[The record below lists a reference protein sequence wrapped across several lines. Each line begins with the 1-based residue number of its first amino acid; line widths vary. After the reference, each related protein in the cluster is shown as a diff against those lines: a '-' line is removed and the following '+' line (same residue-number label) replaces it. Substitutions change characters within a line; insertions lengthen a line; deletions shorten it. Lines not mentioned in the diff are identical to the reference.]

1 MQIKVF
7 RPTDHKVKALIYWAS
22 GSGKTVFGGT
32 SPKPIFASAESGLL
46 SLGSKE
52 VPFVEIKSIK
62 DLEELLAYLKKG
74 DHQFETVVIDSIT
87 EINDIIKLE
96 IEKKTGKQMQLQDW
110 GTLAKKIKD
119 ILRNFR
125 DLPMHVL
132 MISQESIEKDGDVV
146 TKVLPYLNGKSAT
159 EIASFMDI
167 VGYLFV
173 EKTGDRKII
182 TSSDPRLITKDRSQ
196 KIGNET
202 EPDFWVWVE
211 KVKAIKIG
219 EQKVMHNS
227 DDAVAPSG
235 EAEQKNDPV
244 DETPASDDQQAPE
257 VETPP
262 KQAKL
267 PANKVKQ
274 VQIKWREF
282 AEKNGWNTADS
293 DTKRKATM
301 MKYYQVD
308 SANDLLPDQAEDFIT
323 KIQVAIDKVVAQ

>member
-1 MQIKVF
+1 M
-7 RPTDHKVKALIYWAS
+7 
-22 GSGKTVFGGT
+22 
-32 SPKPIFASAESGLL
+32 
-46 SLGSKE
+46 
-52 VPFVEIKSIK
+52 PFVEIKTIK
-62 DLEELLAYLKKG
+62 DLEDLLAYLKKG

-96 IEKKTGKQMQLQDW
+96 IERKTGKQMQLQDW

-119 ILRNFR
+119 LLRSFR

-132 MISQESIEKDGDVV
+132 LISQESIEKDGDVV

-196 KIGNET
+196 KIGNDT
-202 EPDFWVWVE
+202 EADFGVWVD

-219 EQKVMHNS
+219 EQKVIH
-227 DDAVAPSG
+227 DGDEEKPTPPAPETPKEKQPEAQKDA
-235 EAEQKNDPV
+235 PV
-244 DETPASDDQQAPE
+244 DTTPAQADQPSPE
-257 VETPP
+257 SETPP
-262 KQAKL
+262 QQAKL

-274 VQIKWREF
+274 VQIKWKEF
-282 AEKNGWNTADS
+282 AEKSGWNTSES

-308 SANDLLPDQAEDFIT
+308 SANDLTVEQADNFVERIDQAIA
-323 KIQVAIDKVVAQ
+323 KIAQ